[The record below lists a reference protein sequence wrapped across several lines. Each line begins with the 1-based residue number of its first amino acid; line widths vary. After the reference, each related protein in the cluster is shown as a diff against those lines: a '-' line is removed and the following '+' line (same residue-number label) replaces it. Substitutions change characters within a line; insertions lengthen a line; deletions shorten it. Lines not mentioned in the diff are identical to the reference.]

1 MSVIN
6 IEHISKLYGDRMVLE
21 DLSASVDAGDKVGII
36 GVNGTGK
43 STLLRILA
51 GAEEPDEGT
60 IIFSRGMTVG
70 WLPQNP
76 DFPEEGSV
84 LSYVCEGAGRI
95 TPLRARQSPC

>member
-6 IEHISKLYGDRMVLE
+6 IEHISKLYGDRMVLD
-21 DLSASVDAGDKVGII
+21 DLSCSVDAGDKIGII

-43 STLLRILA
+43 STLLRMIA
-51 GAEEPDEGT
+51 GDEEPDSGT

-76 DFPEEGSV
+76 DFPEKGSV
-84 LSYVCEGAGRI
+84 LSYVCEGSGEDYAFESE
-95 TPLRARQSPC
+95 A